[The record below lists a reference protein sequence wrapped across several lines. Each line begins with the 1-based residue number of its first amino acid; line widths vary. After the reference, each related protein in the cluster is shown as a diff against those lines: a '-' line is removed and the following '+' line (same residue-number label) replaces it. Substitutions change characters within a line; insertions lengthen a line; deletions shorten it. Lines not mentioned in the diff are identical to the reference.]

1 VTRKIRHL
9 LLGLVLAL
17 CLAPGVGARRQPPG
31 ALEENR
37 RRDLRAG
44 QILAHL
50 AGIHV
55 PSTLSTSWSDS
66 FKDDTGMTW
75 MENAA
80 VLDGDVRLSQIA
92 GLGLAE
98 EGGDILAM
106 TEASDG
112 RVFLGTDGAY
122 LDVYDP
128 GSGAIASL
136 GAPVPEEC
144 FG

>member
-1 VTRKIRHL
+1 VTRMIRYL
-9 LLGLVLAL
+9 LPGLVLAL
-17 CLAPGVGARRQPPG
+17 CLASGVGARRPPPG
-31 ALEENR
+31 AFGENR
-37 RRDLRAG
+37 RRDLRAD
-44 QILAHL
+44 QVPAHL

-66 FKDDTGMTW
+66 FKDDTGLTW
-75 MENAA
+75 MESAA

-92 GLGLAE
+92 ALGYAE

-106 TEASDG
+106 TEASNG

-122 LDVYDP
+122 LNAYDP
-128 GSGAIASL
+128 GSGTIASL